1 MEKER
6 FVFIEIITYS
16 IDSARTMIPSRCSSI
31 LVHSDIEETT
41 MAHYTRAWSRN
52 RPRFFEKGSRLRHS
66 SRLPGSRSGPLI
78 LRFVARL
85 LSCLPSYLLR
95 FNSWTSISNDQQEQ
109 RPFFPI
115 MYLVEVARE
124 TKRKNGMKKNLVYS
138 LRGKCENAG
147 ENAR

>member
-1 MEKER
+1 MIVYEIMEKER

-16 IDSARTMIPSRCSSI
+16 IDSARTMIPSRCCSI
-31 LVHSDIEETT
+31 LVHIDIEETT

-85 LSCLPSYLLR
+85 LSCLPSYLLC
-95 FNSWTSISNDQQEQ
+95 FNSWTSISNDQLEQ

-115 MYLVEVARE
+115 MYLMEVATGNE
-124 TKRKNGMKKNLVYS
+124 EKKWNEEKSS
-138 LRGKCENAG
+138 L
-147 ENAR
+147 

>member
-95 FNSWTSISNDQQEQ
+95 FNSWTSISNDQLEQ

>member
-1 MEKER
+1 MIVYEIMEKER

-95 FNSWTSISNDQQEQ
+95 FNSWTSISNDQLEQ

-115 MYLVEVARE
+115 MYLVEVTRNNGKRRE
-124 TKRKNGMKKNLVYS
+124 KM
-138 LRGKCENAG
+138 E
-147 ENAR
+147 

>member
-1 MEKER
+1 MIVYEIMEKER

-16 IDSARTMIPSRCSSI
+16 IDSARMMIPSRCCSI

-85 LSCLPSYLLR
+85 LSCLPSYLLC

-115 MYLVEVARE
+115 MYLVEVARNNG
-124 TKRKNGMKKNLVYS
+124 KRREKM
-138 LRGKCENAG
+138 E
-147 ENAR
+147 